1 MSTDDRD
8 PQVARLLL
16 YSLQLEWRKETSLAP
31 GSSQGLLKWQ
41 EPRNILPGQG
51 KRQRQGRRS
60 QSPVERL
67 VAA

>member
-1 MSTDDRD
+1 MTETLKLHVYSST
-8 PQVARLLL
+8 P
-16 YSLQLEWRKETSLAP
+16 LQLEWRKETSLAP